1 MHDQKCGPLLA
12 NKLHLDV
19 DLDKLSNEY
28 KISQLEAIS
37 EVWYIKEVKPIRIDY
52 FWSKVDAIRD
62 AAGENKFPLLMQVVK
77 AAIVFGHGNAEV
89 ERGFSECSKSVTQES
104 VRLTEAYVD
113 GIRATNDGLKPFS
126 SPASVP
132 ITKKFFQMGRAAH
145 SSYQTR
151 LEKEKE
157 ERRKRQRALDEQKE
171 GLRVKA
177 AQEKLSKEKK
187 DLVSKDKELEK
198 MVNDQEEEI
207 EVGNTFLK
215 DACKKLPS
223 AIKSKNFR
231 EMSVAQAMIEA
242 AEARIDS
249 ARKEL
254 NQIRKQQQK
263 LSKRKQIIIDGFF
276 SSEYGKKKSRKP

>member
-1 MHDQKCGPLLA
+1 M
-12 NKLHLDV
+12 
-19 DLDKLSNEY
+19 DLDKLSDEY

-37 EVWYIKEVKPIRIDY
+37 EVWYIEEAKPIKIDY
-52 FWSKVDAIRD
+52 FWSKIDAIRD

-113 GIRATNDGLKPFS
+113 GIQATNDGLKPFS

-132 ITKKFFQMGRAAH
+132 ITKKFLQMGRAAH

-171 GLRVKA
+171 ELRVKA

-187 DLVSKDKELEK
+187 DLVSEDKK
-198 MVNDQEEEI
+198 
-207 EVGNTFLK
+207 T
-215 DACKKLPS
+215 
-223 AIKSKNFR
+223 
-231 EMSVAQAMIEA
+231 
-242 AEARIDS
+242 
-249 ARKEL
+249 
-254 NQIRKQQQK
+254 
-263 LSKRKQIIIDGFF
+263 
-276 SSEYGKKKSRKP
+276 